1 MIKTLPSTNFT
12 LVTWRKSS
20 SLLEVSSPVRRHVH
34 LAMFVSYWVL
44 NLTSIKTTK
53 IVIHR
58 QKIKANE
65 NEGRISY
72 HVATPRSEHYDF
84 PMKSLGELR
93 KCGLAAK
100 SSYLEQSRYLAGR
113 RIQRRGFI

>member
-1 MIKTLPSTNFT
+1 
-12 LVTWRKSS
+12 
-20 SLLEVSSPVRRHVH
+20 
-34 LAMFVSYWVL
+34 MFVSYWVL

-93 KCGLAAK
+93 KCGLAAR